1 LNAILV
7 LDDDVVFTEL
17 LQTVFQLE
25 GYETVLVPSPAE
37 CAAMVRDLQPAV
49 VLVDVHYWK
58 ERTFDLV
65 RGLRADKTLC
75 ATPVLMTSGMDYHD
89 ESLAAGAD
97 AFLLKPFLPSDLI
110 RLIERLIDRQDTGE
124 DG

>member
-1 LNAILV
+1 MNTILV
-7 LDDDVVFTEL
+7 LDDDAVFTEL

-25 GYETVLVPSPAE
+25 GYEAVLVPSPAV
-37 CAAMVRDLQPAV
+37 CAAMVRDIQPAL
-49 VLVDVHYWK
+49 VLVDVHYSK

-65 RGLRADKTLC
+65 RELRADETVG
-75 ATPVLMTSGMDYHD
+75 ATPVLMTSGMDYQD

-97 AFLLKPFLPSDLI
+97 AFLLKPFLPSDLMRI
-110 RLIERLIDRQDTGE
+110 TERLIDRQDTGE

>member
-1 LNAILV
+1 VNAILV
-7 LDDDVVFTEL
+7 LDDDTVFTEL

-37 CAAMVRDLQPAV
+37 CVAMVRDIRPAL
-49 VLVDVHYWK
+49 VLVDVHYSR

-65 RGLRADKTLC
+65 RELRTDETLC
-75 ATPVLMTSGMDYHD
+75 TTPVLMTSGMDYHN

-97 AFLLKPFLPSDLI
+97 AFLLKPFLPSELMGI
-110 RLIERLIDRQDTGE
+110 IERLINRQDTGE
-124 DG
+124 DD

>member
-1 LNAILV
+1 LNTILV
-7 LDDDVVFTEL
+7 LDDDAVFTEL

-25 GYETVLVPSPAE
+25 GYETVLAPSPAE
-37 CAAMVRDLQPAV
+37 CIAMVRDVRPAL
-49 VLVDVHYWK
+49 VLVDVHYSK

-65 RGLRADKTLC
+65 RELCADETVG
-75 ATPVLMTSGMDYHD
+75 ATPVLMTSGMDYQD

-97 AFLLKPFLPSDLI
+97 AFLLKPFLLSDLMRI
-110 RLIERLIDRQDTGE
+110 IERLIDRQDTGE